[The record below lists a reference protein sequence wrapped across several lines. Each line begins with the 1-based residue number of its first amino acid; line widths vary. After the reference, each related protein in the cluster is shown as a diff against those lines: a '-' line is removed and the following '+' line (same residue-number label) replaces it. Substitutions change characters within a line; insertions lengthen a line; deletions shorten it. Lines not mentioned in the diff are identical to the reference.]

1 MYLHLGKEKLVRGN
15 DIIGIFDL
23 DTTTISKHTRDYLKK
38 AEDLGKVV
46 NITDELPKSFIV
58 CKTKGQTVIYISQLS
73 SSTLLKRA
81 ELEQFTG
88 T

>member
-1 MYLHLGKEKLVRGN
+1 MYLHVGKDKLVRGN
-15 DIIGIFDL
+15 DVIGIFDL

-38 AEDLGKVV
+38 AEELGKVV

-58 CKTKGQTVIYISQLS
+58 CKAKGQTVIYISQLS

-81 ELEQFTG
+81 ELEQFIG